1 MKYKQMKRKTKLN
14 NIIQYFHTQ
23 QPKPK
28 TELNY
33 NSEYELTVAVILSA
47 QCTDKRVNLITPN
60 FFIKFPDFFSLSKAI
75 HQEVFACIKSC
86 SYPNNKTKHLIQLAK
101 ELTEK
106 HKGKIPYN
114 SEELMKLPG
123 IGRKTAHVLLSVLK
137 GEPVLAVDTHVF
149 RVANRIG
156 LAKNAKTSLAVEK
169 QIVELVE
176 DKAILSKLHHW
187 LMLHG
192 RYVCLARKP
201 KCKECGISKW
211 CGFGSE

>member
-1 MKYKQMKRKTKLN
+1 MKRKTKLN